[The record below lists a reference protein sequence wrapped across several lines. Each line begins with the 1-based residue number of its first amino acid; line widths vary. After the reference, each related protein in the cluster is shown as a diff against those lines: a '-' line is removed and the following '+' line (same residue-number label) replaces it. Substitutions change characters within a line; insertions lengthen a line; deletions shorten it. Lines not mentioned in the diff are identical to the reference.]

1 MDFVNVMIVVLT
13 VSIILS
19 VIIYQNIYIGK
30 ERVNLDGS
38 IIFLLG
44 EAAWNIFYIAQLSV
58 MVIDYKLIL
67 YNATLAASAVSVVG
81 FFIFM
86 QSLTK
91 GSVRFARLGYALLA
105 WPAIVI
111 FVQMKFLLQGN
122 QEAFVLNPVIREFF
136 FHNYLVFSGYTIVT
150 KSIFIVNFMIALFAF
165 VTTLLRM
172 PMMKYHQR
180 KNILMLSFLF
190 LLTHTISIYLVFSFE
205 SFSLFN
211 SMIVSVFSMFFLK
224 LFIYSY
230 ISNADMFNMMMV
242 NRYELVD
249 KIQDSVL
256 VIDEHGM
263 ILDYNR
269 SSEELLKELQIQ
281 SIDRVQNFFSEL
293 KKTIPDFDIEKNR
306 NQIIEYALE
315 LPDGD
320 KKVWEI
326 EVTDISIRQT
336 RLGNKKDLMF
346 FIKDV
351 TQSYKQELDFMKY
364 KAAFYSTNAGI
375 LIVNKEGLIEEINP
389 GFTRLTGYNEE
400 DVLGKSPRILQSGVH
415 PPEYYK
421 DLWDTINAGK
431 TWVGRLYNIKKDGSR
446 YWERSS
452 ISPIISRD
460 GEITHYMGIKE
471 DITKEK
477 EVEDN
482 LKKQSMTDY
491 LTGIYNRRTLM
502 EKSTEE
508 FIEARENDRKISV
521 LMMDLDNFKTVNDT
535 YGHSFGDEVLKRFA
549 KVSIAAIRRS
559 DVLGRYG
566 GEEFMITLPGSSKDS
581 AVMIAER
588 IRESMGKQVFEF
600 EDQEIFVTVSIGV
613 ATIGEDD
620 TLTELIERADKAL
633 YDAKSSG
640 RNRVVAR

>member
-136 FHNYLVFSGYTIVT
+136 FHNYLVFSGYTMVT
-150 KSIFIVNFMIALFAF
+150 KIIFIVNFMIALFAF

-180 KNILMLSFLF
+180 KNILVLAFLF
-190 LLTHTISIYLVFSFE
+190 LMTHTISIYLMFSFE

-224 LFIYSY
+224 LFIYAY

-256 VIDEHGM
+256 VIDEQGM
-263 ILDYNR
+263 ILDYNH

>member
-256 VIDEHGM
+256 VIDEQGM
-263 ILDYNR
+263 ILDYNH

-400 DVLGKSPRILQSGVH
+400 DVLGKSPRILRSGVH

-566 GEEFMITLPGSSKDS
+566 GEEFMITLPGSSKDA

>member
-136 FHNYLVFSGYTIVT
+136 FHNYLVFSGYTMVT
-150 KSIFIVNFMIALFAF
+150 KIIFIVNFMIALFAF

-180 KNILMLSFLF
+180 KNILVLAFLF
-190 LLTHTISIYLVFSFE
+190 LMTHTISIYLMFSFE

-256 VIDEHGM
+256 VIDEQGM
-263 ILDYNR
+263 ILDYNH

-400 DVLGKSPRILQSGVH
+400 DVLGKSPRILRSGVH